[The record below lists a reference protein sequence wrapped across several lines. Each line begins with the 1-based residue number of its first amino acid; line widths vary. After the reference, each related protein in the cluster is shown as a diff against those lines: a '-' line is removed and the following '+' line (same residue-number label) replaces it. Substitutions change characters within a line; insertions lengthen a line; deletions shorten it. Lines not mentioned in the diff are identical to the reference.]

1 VNPRLLA
8 VAFTLLSSLALAA
21 PNRQAGGGGC
31 CSLIFIILFVS
42 IFRSGG
48 ADWGR
53 SIGAAVFPAIFG
65 WFIWRDRGLGTGSRV
80 FALVTAALHVL
91 GIVAAVGLAV
101 GAASGALGKVP
112 LPGATAEEE
121 KKPIDLSKI
130 PEDESLG
137 LHPLSTITSDPPGA
151 KVFVNGKDR
160 GKTPVDVPLAAG
172 ENNEVKVE
180 LTGYF
185 PATQTRMPNARE
197 NLTLSFTL
205 KAAARLKVK
214 SEPAGARV
222 MAGMKEVLAHTPGAS
237 VPLEPGETEV
247 MVLLDGYQAHRQ
259 LVALPAGDTELEVTL
274 SPGVKLAV
282 GSTPEKAEIYVD
294 GLWVGLTPAAVFVA
308 PKGKHVVEVKK
319 ELYAPAKKVFAS
331 VAKPTSWSPRLVDT
345 ARVKAQAAV
354 TKCRARYDK
363 VNLALEKV
371 QTRISHMAN
380 VPPALERQLA
390 SLDLA
395 MEKAAVE
402 LEKAEAEL
410 KVIDDERPGSR
421 PPPPPETDP
430 E

>member
-1 VNPRLLA
+1 MSPRLLA
-8 VAFTLLSSLALAA
+8 LSVTLMSGLALAA

-31 CSLIFIILFVS
+31 CSLIFIILFVA

-53 SIGAAVFPAIFG
+53 SIWAAVFPAIFG
-65 WFIWRDRGLGTGSRV
+65 WFIWRDRDLGTGSRV

-91 GIVAAVGLAV
+91 GLVAALGLAV
-101 GAASGALGKVP
+101 GAASGALGTLP
-112 LPGATAEEE
+112 LAGAPAEE
-121 KKPIDLSKI
+121 KKPPIDLSKI

-137 LHPLSTITSDPPGA
+137 LHPLATITSDPPGA
-151 KVFVNGKDR
+151 KVFVGGKER
-160 GKTPVDVPLAAG
+160 GKTPVEVPLAAG

-180 LTGYF
+180 LAGYF
-185 PATQTRMPNARE
+185 PASQTRMPNARE

-205 KAAARLKVK
+205 KAAARLEVK

-222 MAGMKEVLAHTPGAS
+222 MASMKEVLPSTPGVS
-237 VPLEPGETEV
+237 VPLDPGETEII
-247 MVLLDGYQAHRQ
+247 VLLDGYQAHRQ
-259 LVALPAGDTELEVTL
+259 TMALPAGDTALEVTL

-282 GSTPEKAEIYVD
+282 GSTPEKADIYVD

-319 ELYAPAKKVFAS
+319 EPYAPAKKVFAS
-331 VAKPTSWSPRLVDT
+331 VAKPTSWSPKLVDT
-345 ARVKAQAAV
+345 ARVKAQAVV

-371 QTRISHMAN
+371 QTRISHMAT

-390 SLDLA
+390 GLEQS
-395 MEKAAVE
+395 MEKAAIA

-421 PPPPPETDP
+421 PPPPPEPDP
-430 E
+430 D

>member
-1 VNPRLLA
+1 MNARLLA
-8 VAFTLLSSLALAA
+8 LTLTLLSSLALAA

-53 SIGAAVFPAIFG
+53 SIGAAVFPGVFG
-65 WFIWRDRGLGTGSRV
+65 WFIWRDRDLGIGSRV
-80 FALVTAALHVL
+80 FALVTAVLHIL
-91 GIVAAVGLAV
+91 GFVAAIGLAV
-101 GAASGALGKVP
+101 GAASGALGNLP
-112 LPGATAEEE
+112 LTDAPAEV

-137 LHPLSTITSDPPGA
+137 LHPMSTITSDPPGA
-151 KVFVNGKDR
+151 KVFVNGKER
-160 GKTPVDVPLAAG
+160 GKTPVDAPLAAG

-180 LTGYF
+180 LDGYF
-185 PATQTRMPNARE
+185 PASQTRSPNARE

-205 KAAARLKVK
+205 RAAARLKVK

-222 MAGMKEVLAHTPGAS
+222 MAAMKEVLPSTPGAS
-237 VPLEPGETEV
+237 VPLDPGETEII
-247 MVLLDGYQAHRQ
+247 VLLDGYQAHRQ
-259 LVALPAGDTELEVTL
+259 MMALPAGDTELEVTL

-282 GSTPEKAEIYVD
+282 GSTPEKAEIFVD

-308 PKGKHVVEVKK
+308 PKGKHVVELKK
-319 ELYAPAKKVFAS
+319 EPYAPAKKVFAS
-331 VAKPTSWSPRLVDT
+331 IAKPTSWSPKLVDT

-354 TKCRARYDK
+354 TRARARYDK

-371 QTRISHMAN
+371 QTRISHVAN

-390 SLDLA
+390 TLEEA
-395 MEKAAVE
+395 MEKAAVA

-421 PPPPPETDP
+421 PPPPRETEPE
-430 E
+430 